1 MNTSIHWGN
10 RSHIGKE
17 SYLKNTIKESNQK
30 GFTLVEL
37 IVVLVIIAIL
47 AGIAV
52 PVVIG
57 FVDRARE
64 KEFIGNAEISL
75 SATQAVLNDVYNDG
89 LGYLPITKRIEAYNA
104 AQAGNIENDGK
115 VTGFKVWTKRPLVHG
130 TTHATNNE
138 IASFV
143 IGKALFVSN
152 GQAAVYDGKDWT
164 LYDDEE
170 DAKAA
175 CQGFGKEIVIWPVEQ
190 AYTDDAYNPANLVQG
205 EVEVSEEEIQTQ
217 TSMLTVKILSV
228 ENLVTLEKIPQ
239 VANTIQA
246 DVDLT
251 EPADR
256 IRADIEAK
264 MDGYTV
270 NINKQYVQHEEQIGW
285 GYEYKTSGNETKTG
299 LQNCTLMGVAQFVA
313 DNKDTLK
320 GQGVKEIEFTPSVSP
335 KRVTVRVAFESAGLL
350 TVTGNEKDYVY
361 NIVTQ
366 EMVAPVYNIVTQ
378 EMVAPGPKDIKVGN
392 TSDTVTFAGNW
403 AVESG
408 ESYQFYSL
416 QGIGEYVTNVA
427 QAAAAGYETNDF
439 DDPINVTF
447 LAAAD
452 VQKKVYLS
460 DKKTG
465 NAYSGKVTFN
475 GEPMILAATVTKNE
489 LQDTVKIG
497 DQVIGQYTYKK
508 NEAGDVTDTSFAVS
522 NSYNLLNGV
531 TMAKD
536 NELKTKWWF
545 IYDSDAKG
553 TIASTTNY
561 GKTTDDNPTVAVFER
576 LYAPNN
582 DSMGEVAEVDLSA
595 LNALLKYT
603 DVLTEQSPILQKLY
617 YLAGGNNA
625 SININVDST
634 DSYLAKIRKI
644 EFITGVATPPST
656 SGMYREV
663 CLSVTEIPAESNGFL
678 KRKKDGENY
687 IYDIDDENRDVDYPN
702 YIVAYSVK
710 NGDGYDIFVFA
721 EDDSEMKAKGSLQ
734 GMFACC
740 ENMATNTMV
749 NHMNTEG
756 IISTHLMFY
765 NCKELKNLAFDK
777 IDTKS
782 AIKMSYMFKNCN
794 RLNQPTEGLAIHID
808 SAQTIQNMFEGC
820 ANLKD
825 ITLEGNGD
833 SPLGNTSAGNVF
845 ASSGLT
851 TLCLRNLNFT
861 KFEQGADA
869 DNAKPSNKLENG
881 LYALTSSAIAAG
893 NLDSV
898 TFENV
903 KADKIQSAR
912 SLLDGAT
919 ELTSAD
925 LSGLTLP
932 NNKSL
937 KSLFNGC
944 TILPGSGIKL
954 GSNLIY
960 KGEEGEFFTG
970 LNAASMFNSCKGLD
984 SDPAGIE
991 GFSDYVS
998 HAKYF
1003 DWMFENCDNLT
1014 TATVNIQSAISL
1026 KYMFSGCGSLTAVV
1040 FEGNATDCLAA
1051 DAPTCPLGNTA
1062 DKSTDM
1068 FKNTNVTNVTIQ
1080 NIVFANFQ
1088 NGAST
1093 SNEAYGLMHL
1103 LSGRKANLTTVT
1115 ISNVGFPNVQ
1125 SVATTFREYA
1135 NLNKV
1140 VFEKVNMPSL
1150 TRMKW
1155 MFYKSYNLKTVEF
1168 NGFNAKPVNMTG
1180 LLEEC
1185 KTLTSF
1191 KVDNDYAEGFTFDTS
1206 RVTDMNQTF
1215 KNCQAITKLDLS
1227 MFNTS
1232 SVTTHEELFRNCFCL
1247 TELDT
1252 HSFTSPNCTNFKR
1265 MFDACYSLEVI
1276 DLSNLNPANLSEGN
1290 FEKMFGTT
1298 DTNPNTN
1305 NRDSALRTIYA
1316 SFELIGN
1323 TKEIFGEHLNLV
1335 GGYGTSLSEKR
1346 EQDKNNYKKSKY
1358 ACVDD
1363 GTGHGGYFTIKQE
1376 P

>member
-75 SATQAVLNDVYNDG
+75 SATQTVLNDVYNDG

-143 IGKALFVSN
+143 IEKALFISN

-175 CQGFGKEIVIWPVEQ
+175 CQGFGKEIVIWPVEL

-217 TSMLTVKILSV
+217 TSMLTVRILSV

-285 GYEYKTSGNETKTG
+285 GYEYKTSGDETKTG

-416 QGIGEYVTNVA
+416 QGIGTYVTNVA

-576 LYAPNN
+576 LYAPDNN
-582 DSMGEVAEVDLSA
+582 SMGEVAEVDLSA

-634 DSYLAKIRKI
+634 DSTLAKIRKI

-710 NGDGYDIFVFA
+710 NDDGYDIFVFA

-765 NCKELKNLAFDK
+765 NCKELKTLAFDR

-782 AIKMSYMFKNCN
+782 AKKMSYMFKNCDS
-794 RLNQPTEGLAIHID
+794 LNQPAEGLTIRID

-820 ANLKD
+820 EKLTT

-861 KFEQGADA
+861 EFEQGADA
-869 DNAKPSNKLENG
+869 DAAKPSNKLENG

-1003 DWMFENCDNLT
+1003 DWMFENCDNLPS
-1014 TATVNIQSAISL
+1014 ATVNIQSAISL
-1026 KYMFSGCGSLTAVV
+1026 NYMFSGCSALTKVTFDGNVV
-1040 FEGNATDCLAA
+1040 DCCGANE
-1051 DAPTCPLGNTA
+1051 PKCPLANKDFSKEIFNDT
-1062 DKSTDM
+1062 SVTDV
-1068 FKNTNVTNVTIQ
+1068 KIQ
-1080 NIVFANFQ
+1080 NIIFENFENKVNGTQ
-1088 NGAST
+1088 NPQ
-1093 SNEAYGLMHL
+1093 YGLMYL
-1103 LSGRKANLTTVT
+1103 LSNRKGGLENVT
-1115 ISNVGFPNVQ
+1115 ISNVGFPKVE
-1125 SVATTFREYA
+1125 SVATTFEGYT
-1135 NLNKV
+1135 NLKTV
-1140 VFEKVNMPSL
+1140 VFEKVNMPRLS
-1150 TRMKW
+1150 RMKY
-1155 MFYKSYNLKTVEF
+1155 FCHNSENLIRVEF
-1168 NGFNAKPVNMTG
+1168 NGFNAKPKNMTA
-1180 LLEEC
+1180 LFENCKSLE
-1185 KTLTSF
+1185 SF
-1191 KVDNDYAEGFTFDTS
+1191 TVINEDGFVFDTS
-1206 RVTDMNQTF
+1206 ETTDMNLTF
-1215 KNCQAITKLDLS
+1215 KNCHSLKKLDLS
-1227 MFNTS
+1227 MFDTS
-1232 SVTTHEELFRNCFCL
+1232 SVTVHEELFRNCFCL

-1252 HSFTSPNCTNFKR
+1252 SSFTSPNCTNFKR
-1265 MFDACYSLEVI
+1265 MFDGCYSLEVI
-1276 DLSNLNPANLSEGN
+1276 DLGNLKPNNLSEGN

-1298 DTNPNTN
+1298 DINPNTSD
-1305 NRDSALRTIYA
+1305 RDSALRTIYA
-1316 SFELIGN
+1316 SFELTGN
-1323 TKEIFGEHLNLV
+1323 TKEIFGEHLKLE
-1335 GGYGTSLSEKR
+1335 GGSGTSLIGQKN
-1346 EQDKNNYKKSKY
+1346 QDKNNYKKSKY
-1358 ACVDD
+1358 ACPDRQ
-1363 GTGHGGYFTIKQE
+1363 GHGGYFTIKQE